1 MKVSIITPCYNAA
14 NHIAATIQSIQ
25 QQTLSDWELLIV
37 DDGSTDNSAD
47 IVRHAAAQDSR
58 IKLIQKVNGGT
69 ASARKLGLEHAQ
81 GEYIQFLDADDQI
94 EADKLLRQVELMD
107 KEGLQVSYTDWC
119 YMNAQGEKED
129 LQGLNCH
136 LTRLLAFWG
145 TFGTLPIHCFLYRRD
160 FLEQHHI
167 TFTTAIKE
175 REDWDFHIQV
185 YTARPQVKRLSGYC
199 GAFYVIAPEGKTT
212 GATQDK
218 IQIGTFNF
226 LTYQLAH
233 SSTGKRILLYL
244 RFAIELWLWILRK
257 IRYRTPIKLLSH
269 PHFQNNPTFEK
280 ALFMG
285 VLLMPVVLIIICIR
299 FIVTRC
305 STNK

>member
-14 NHIAATIQSIQ
+14 AFIETTIRSIQ
-25 QQTLSDWELLIV
+25 QQTLSDWELLVV
-37 DDGSTDNSAD
+37 DDGSVDNSAD
-47 IVRHAAAQDSR
+47 IIRRMAKDDSR
-58 IKLIQKVNGGT
+58 IKLIQKANGGT

-81 GEYIQFLDADDQI
+81 GEYIQLLDADDQMDS
-94 EADKLLRQVELMD
+94 DKLRRQVELMD

-119 YMNAQGEKED
+119 YMNALGEKGNR
-129 LQGLNCH
+129 QGLNCH
-136 LTRLLAFWG
+136 LIRLLAYWG

-160 FLEQHHI
+160 FLEQYHI

-185 YTARPQVKRLSGYC
+185 YSAQPQVKRLSGYC

-218 IQIGTFNF
+218 IQIGTLNF

-233 SSTGKRILLYL
+233 NSIGKRVLLYL

-257 IRYRTPIKLLSH
+257 IRYRTPIKLLGH

-280 ALFMG
+280 AVFIG
-285 VLLMPVVLIIICIR
+285 ALLMPIVLIIICIR

>member
-14 NHIAATIQSIQ
+14 QYIASTILSIQ
-25 QQTLSDWELLIV
+25 QQTLNDWELLIV
-37 DDGSTDNSAD
+37 DDGSVDNSAD
-47 IVRHAAAQDSR
+47 IIRSMAKDDSR
-58 IKLIQKVNGGT
+58 IRLIQKANGGT

-94 EADKLLRQVELMD
+94 DADKLRRQVELMD

-119 YMNAQGEKED
+119 YMNAQGEKEN

-185 YTARPQVKRLSGYC
+185 YTARPQVKRLKGYC
-199 GAFYVIAPEGKTT
+199 GAMYMKSPEGKTSS
-212 GATQDK
+212 GNMDK
-218 IQIGTFNF
+218 IRSGNLRF
-226 LTYQLAH
+226 LTFEVAKLHGYKRLLLLVRL
-233 SSTGKRILLYL
+233 SVELCFLFLSTIKYRQWSQIRLLKIFQQSWFATIELVIAILLIPVGILIVMAYL
-244 RFAIELWLWILRK
+244 CHTRF
-257 IRYRTPIKLLSH
+257 
-269 PHFQNNPTFEK
+269 
-280 ALFMG
+280 
-285 VLLMPVVLIIICIR
+285 
-299 FIVTRC
+299 C
-305 STNK
+305 S

>member
-14 NHIAATIQSIQ
+14 LYIASTIQSIQ
-25 QQTLSDWELLIV
+25 QQTLHDWELLIV
-37 DDGSTDNSAD
+37 DDGSVDNSAD
-47 IVRHAAAQDSR
+47 IIRSMAKDDIR
-58 IKLIQKVNGGT
+58 IRLIQKANGGT

-94 EADKLLRQVELMD
+94 EADKLRRQVELMD

-185 YTARPQVKRLSGYC
+185 YSARPQVKRLKGYC
-199 GAFYVIAPEGKTT
+199 GAMYMKSPEGKTSS
-212 GATQDK
+212 GNMDK
-218 IQIGTFNF
+218 IRSGNLRF
-226 LTYQLAH
+226 LTFEVAKLHGYKRLLLLVRL
-233 SSTGKRILLYL
+233 SVELCFLLLSTIKYRQWNQIRLLKIFQQSWFATIELVIAILLIPIGILIVMAYL
-244 RFAIELWLWILRK
+244 CRTRF
-257 IRYRTPIKLLSH
+257 
-269 PHFQNNPTFEK
+269 
-280 ALFMG
+280 
-285 VLLMPVVLIIICIR
+285 
-299 FIVTRC
+299 C
-305 STNK
+305 S

>member
-199 GAFYVIAPEGKTT
+199 GTFYVIAPEGKTT
-212 GATQDK
+212 GATQEK
-218 IQIGTFNF
+218 IQIGTLNF

-233 SSTGKRILLYL
+233 NSIGKRVLLYL

>member
-14 NHIAATIQSIQ
+14 LYIASTIQSIQ
-25 QQTLSDWELLIV
+25 QQTLHDWELLIV
-37 DDGSTDNSAD
+37 DDGSVDNSAD
-47 IVRHAAAQDSR
+47 IIRSMAKDDSR
-58 IKLIQKVNGGT
+58 IRLIQKANGGT

-94 EADKLLRQVELMD
+94 EADKLRRQVELMD

-185 YTARPQVKRLSGYC
+185 YSAQPQVKRLSGYC

>member
-1 MKVSIITPCYNAA
+1 MKVSIITPCYNAESF
-14 NHIAATIQSIQ
+14 IESTIQSVQ
-25 QQTLSDWELLIV
+25 QQSLKDWELLVI
-37 DDGSTDNSAD
+37 DDGSVDNSAD
-47 IVRHAAAQDSR
+47 IIRRMAKDDSR
-58 IKLIQKVNGGT
+58 IKLIQKANGGT

-81 GEYIQFLDADDQI
+81 GEYIQLLDADDQMD
-94 EADKLLRQVELMD
+94 ADKLHRQVELMD

-119 YMNAQGEKED
+119 YMNALGEKED

-145 TFGTLPIHCFLYRRD
+145 TFGTLPIHCFLYHRD

-269 PHFQNNPTFEK
+269 LHFQNNPTFEK

-285 VLLMPVVLIIICIR
+285 ILLMPIVLIIICIR

>member
-14 NHIAATIQSIQ
+14 QYIASTILSIQ
-25 QQTLSDWELLIV
+25 QQTLNDWELLIV
-37 DDGSTDNSAD
+37 DDGSVDNSAD
-47 IVRHAAAQDSR
+47 IIRSMAKDDSR
-58 IKLIQKVNGGT
+58 IRLIQKANGGT

-94 EADKLLRQVELMD
+94 EADKLLRQTTEMD
-107 KEGLQVSYTDWC
+107 ASNLDVSYTDWC
-119 YMNAQGEKED
+119 YITPSGEKED
-129 LQGLNCH
+129 IKGMDSSLI
-136 LTRLLAFWG
+136 RILAFWG

-226 LTYQLAH
+226 LTYV
-233 SSTGKRILLYL
+233 LLLNYGCGYCAKY
-244 RFAIELWLWILRK
+244 AIA
-257 IRYRTPIKLLSH
+257 LLSSC
-269 PHFQNNPTFEK
+269 
-280 ALFMG
+280 L
-285 VLLMPVVLIIICIR
+285 
-299 FIVTRC
+299 VTRIFKTILHLKKPC
-305 STNK
+305 LWVSY

>member
-14 NHIAATIQSIQ
+14 QYIASTIQSIQ
-25 QQTLSDWELLIV
+25 QQTLNDWELLIV
-37 DDGSTDNSAD
+37 DDGSVDNSAD
-47 IVRHAAAQDSR
+47 IIRSMAKDDSR
-58 IKLIQKVNGGT
+58 IRLIQKANGGT

-94 EADKLLRQVELMD
+94 DADKLRRQVELMD

-160 FLEQHHI
+160 FMEQHHI

-185 YTARPQVKRLSGYC
+185 YSARPQVKRLKGYC

>member
-1 MKVSIITPCYNAA
+1 MKVSIITHCYNAA
-14 NHIAATIQSIQ
+14 QYIASTIQSIQ
-25 QQTLSDWELLIV
+25 QQTLNDWELLIV
-37 DDGSTDNSAD
+37 DDGSVDNSAD
-47 IVRHAAAQDSR
+47 IIRSMAKDDSR
-58 IKLIQKVNGGT
+58 IRLIQKANGGT

-94 EADKLLRQVELMD
+94 DADKLRRQVELMD

-160 FLEQHHI
+160 FMEQHHI

-185 YTARPQVKRLSGYC
+185 YSARPQVKRLKGYC

>member
-185 YTARPQVKRLSGYC
+185 YTARPQVKRLKGYC

>member
-14 NHIAATIQSIQ
+14 QYIASTIQSIQ
-25 QQTLSDWELLIV
+25 QQTLHDWELLIV
-37 DDGSTDNSAD
+37 DDGSVDNSAD
-47 IVRHAAAQDSR
+47 IIRSMAKDDSR
-58 IKLIQKVNGGT
+58 IRLLQKANGGT

-94 EADKLLRQVELMD
+94 DADKLRRQVELMD

-185 YTARPQVKRLSGYC
+185 YSARPQVKRLKGYC

>member
-185 YTARPQVKRLSGYC
+185 YTARPQVKRLKGYC
-199 GAFYVIAPEGKTT
+199 GTFYVIAPEGKTT

>member
-14 NHIAATIQSIQ
+14 QYIASTIQSIQ
-25 QQTLSDWELLIV
+25 QQTLHDWELLIV
-37 DDGSTDNSAD
+37 DDGSVDNSAD
-47 IVRHAAAQDSR
+47 IIRSMAKDDSR
-58 IKLIQKVNGGT
+58 IKLLQKANGGT

-94 EADKLLRQVELMD
+94 EADKLLRQTTEMD
-107 KEGLQVSYTDWC
+107 ASNLDVSYTDWC
-119 YMNAQGEKED
+119 YITPSGEKED
-129 LQGLNCH
+129 IKGMDSSLI
-136 LTRLLAFWG
+136 RILAFWG

-244 RFAIELWLWILRK
+244 RFAIELCK
-257 IRYRTPIKLLSH
+257 YSLLFKKH
-269 PHFQNNPTFEK
+269 
-280 ALFMG
+280 
-285 VLLMPVVLIIICIR
+285 
-299 FIVTRC
+299 
-305 STNK
+305 

>member
-14 NHIAATIQSIQ
+14 LYIASTIQSIQ
-25 QQTLSDWELLIV
+25 QQTLNDWELLIV
-37 DDGSTDNSAD
+37 DDGSVDNSAD
-47 IVRHAAAQDSR
+47 IIRSMAKDDSR
-58 IKLIQKVNGGT
+58 IRLLQKANGGT

-185 YTARPQVKRLSGYC
+185 YTARPQVKRLKGYC

>member
-199 GAFYVIAPEGKTT
+199 GTFYVIAPEGKTT